1 MKALFQQMLWHFK
14 LLHRNHLIAISVVIT
29 LFYAALFFFLKD
41 FANLTYLLTVLLYND
56 PALIGLAFVGLSL
69 MLEKNEGVFPVW
81 LVSPVN
87 RHHYLLARLLSLA
100 LIGWACGLGM
110 ALFALGTAFN
120 LWQFSFA
127 IFATC
132 LLFGMVGI
140 IVMSGTTEVLMYVLK
155 LFPVLI
161 LLSLPFLNYF
171 QLTDWPIFQ
180 VWPIQGSLDLIVHSY
195 DLTTALEHAW
205 WAYLSTVIWLGILYW
220 WAYTAFYKNLEK
232 MI

>member
-1 MKALFQQMLWHFK
+1 MKQLVQQMFWHFK
-14 LLHRNHLIAISVVIT
+14 LLHRNHLIAASVVIT

-41 FANLTYLLTVLLYND
+41 FSNLSYLLTILLYND

-87 RHHYLLARLLSLA
+87 RHSYLLARLLSLS
-100 LIGWACGLGM
+100 LIGWACSMGM

-140 IVMSGTTEVLMYVLK
+140 IVMSGTTEILMYVLK

-161 LLSLPFLNYF
+161 LMSLPFLNYF
-171 QLTDWPIFQ
+171 HLTDWSVFQ
-180 VWPIQGSLDLIVHSY
+180 FWPIQGSLDLIVHSY
-195 DLTTALEHAW
+195 DLTGHLANPW
-205 WAYLSTVIWLGILYW
+205 WAYLSTAIWLGLLYA
-220 WAYTAFYKNLEK
+220 WAYITFYKNLEK